1 MFLDP
6 FASALIA
13 LLASGAMSAS
23 LFAAAARLPEELAMP
38 QRIWARAIVLAPAGW
53 VLLERADAVPSL
65 AVAGKTLIIASFV
78 EYLRALM
85 ASRGRMPDSPWFAA
99 PVAFVAVA
107 SALMLLTQP
116 GQPMRT
122 GLLSLLCGGL
132 AMSTAVVALRH
143 HRPGHGGNAGIVA
156 TSFLLCALLLLARG
170 VLLFMPQGTAAR
182 AWVDQPWVE
191 SLMLGAAVLAPAVAS
206 LGFVLMGSE
215 RLLERLEGIAST
227 DSLTGLLT
235 RHAFLLRAAPMVT
248 SVRDR
253 DSTLLVVDLDHFKRI
268 NDRHGHDVGDQAL
281 RLVAET
287 MRQTLRPGD
296 LVGRHGGEEFAV
308 LMPGLGAADAEAT
321 AQALRQA
328 VSRIGLLANGEAVP
342 LRVSIGVS
350 VLAPHEADFVVLLK
364 RADEAMRAA
373 KRGGRDQ
380 VRVFPTG
387 QA

>member
-1 MFLDP
+1 MPLDP

-13 LLASGAMSAS
+13 LLASGAMSAG
-23 LFAAAARLPEELAMP
+23 LFAAAARQPEELGLP

-53 VLLERADAVPSL
+53 LLLEWSQDVPSL

-78 EYLRALM
+78 EYLRALL
-85 ASRGRMPDSPWFAA
+85 ASRGRMPDSPWFAV

-107 SALMLLTQP
+107 SAIMLFTQP

-132 AMSTAVVALRH
+132 AASTALVALRQR
-143 HRPGHGGNAGIVA
+143 RPGHGSNAGIVA
-156 TSFLLCALLLLARG
+156 TAFMLCAGVLLVRG
-170 VLLFMPQGTAAR
+170 VLLFMPEGSAAR
-182 AWVDQPWVE
+182 AWVDQPWVDT
-191 SLMLGAAVLAPAVAS
+191 LMLGGAVLAPAVAS

-215 RLLERLEGIAST
+215 RLLERLEGIANT

-235 RHAFLLRAAPMVT
+235 RHAFLQRAAPLVT
-248 SVRDR
+248 ATRTHDCA
-253 DSTLLVVDLDHFKRI
+253 LLVIDLDHFKRI
-268 NDRHGHDVGDQAL
+268 NDSHGHDVGDRAL
-281 RLVAET
+281 CLVSET
-287 MRQTLRPGD
+287 MRQVLRPGD
-296 LVGRHGGEEFAV
+296 LIGRHGGEEFTV
-308 LMPGLGAADAEAT
+308 LMPGVGAIEAEAI
-321 AQALRQA
+321 AEALRRK
-328 VSRIGLLANGEAVP
+328 VGHIGLLADGETVH

-364 RADEAMRAA
+364 RADEAMYAA

-380 VRVFPTG
+380 VRVYPTG